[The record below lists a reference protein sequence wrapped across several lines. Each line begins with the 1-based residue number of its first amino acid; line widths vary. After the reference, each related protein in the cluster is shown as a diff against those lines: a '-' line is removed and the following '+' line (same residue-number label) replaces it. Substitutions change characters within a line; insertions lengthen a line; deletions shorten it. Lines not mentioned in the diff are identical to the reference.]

1 MLVFMILFG
10 INFTFCIALPLPLLL
25 IALDL
30 KFEGFMFF
38 FFFIVQNMGARKY
51 GHASDIFLYLRMP
64 NWSWAA
70 ICPGL
75 KYAHSLGNNK

>member
-1 MLVFMILFG
+1 MILFG

-51 GHASDIFLYLRMP
+51 GHASEIFYT
-64 NWSWAA
+64 WG
-70 ICPGL
+70 CPTGVGPQFVQAWNML
-75 KYAHSLGNNK
+75 TL